1 MRWTVGQ
8 ENVIRELRF
17 LGAGAIRDEIER
29 RFGVAHSKHA
39 IEVRASILG
48 ISLQRRYQCPE
59 CGCFVEQVN
68 RLTGMCPRCSAY
80 YRVQEEVAFSETI
93 ERERMEHLNGP
104 SLEEAKRDYHN
115 LRQQN
120 RRTCEK
126 YGFDIKSMR
135 KHFKAGRS

>member
-17 LGAGAIRDEIER
+17 LGADAIRDEIEK
-29 RFGVAHSKHA
+29 RFGAVHSKHA
-39 IEVRASILG
+39 VEVRASILG
-48 ISLQRRYQCPE
+48 VSLQRRYQCPE

-80 YRVQEEVAFSETI
+80 YRVQEELAFSEAI

-126 YGFDIKSMR
+126 YGFDAKAMR
-135 KHFKAGRS
+135 KHFKAGRP

>member
-17 LGAGAIRDEIER
+17 LGADAIRDEIEK
-29 RFGVAHSKHA
+29 RFGIAHSKHA

-48 ISLQRRYQCPE
+48 ISLQRRHQCPE

-80 YRVQEEVAFSETI
+80 YRVQEEVAFSEAI

-126 YGFDIKSMR
+126 YGFDVKSMR
-135 KHFKAGRS
+135 KHFKAERS

>member
-17 LGAGAIRDEIER
+17 LGADAIRDEIEK
-29 RFGVAHSKHA
+29 RFGIAHSKHA

-48 ISLQRRYQCPE
+48 VSLQRRYQCPE

-80 YRVQEEVAFSETI
+80 YRVQEEIAFSEAI
-93 ERERMEHLNGP
+93 ERERIEHLNGP
-104 SLEEAKRDYHN
+104 SLEEARRDYHN

-126 YGFDIKSMR
+126 YGFDVKAMR
-135 KHFKAGRS
+135 KHFKAGRA